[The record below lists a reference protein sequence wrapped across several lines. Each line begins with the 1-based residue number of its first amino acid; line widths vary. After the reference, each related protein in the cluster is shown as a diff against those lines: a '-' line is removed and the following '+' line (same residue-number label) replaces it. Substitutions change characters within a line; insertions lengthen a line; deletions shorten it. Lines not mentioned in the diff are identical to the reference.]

1 MVFRYEQYS
10 KMITEKFSFIVES
23 AEVTESS
30 SIVEMIGYIKI
41 MNDYKAEVNTLLLQI
56 TEQGKDFYKGE
67 LTNILNDVIYVDR
80 ELAKFNSIVLER
92 LLKKDYPLV
101 LKKD

>member
-1 MVFRYEQYS
+1 MFRYEQYS
-10 KMITEKFSFIVES
+10 KMITEKFSFVAESNDVSEDSPIVE
-23 AEVTESS
+23 
-30 SIVEMIGYIKI
+30 IIGYIKI

-80 ELAKFNSIVLER
+80 ELAKFNTIVLER